1 MARTEKKKR
10 SRPHVRRESVRA
22 KGRRWPST
30 PSTWKTAPQLDVVK
44 DGGFPD
50 GRYPDGSPRSR
61 LLVSRPMTS
70 IRSFPSF
77 DRAPLM
83 TEGGLGDRSESRL
96 RGDAV
101 FQSVIW
107 ILQLRVIQKPRTPAT
122 SSRRIHPLLHSII
135 LCSAISVRA
144 FLPLESSRHSGG
156 RFNCTPTPV
165 GTSSFGGVTFATFG
179 FGAFLS
185 VVRQTFF
192 AFGAFVALS
201 TTTLSFFFDP
211 ADFLL
216 SFFFDPEDF
225 SHSLALSPN
234 ERELKI
240 GFCVS
245 AYNHYQ
251 M

>member
-70 IRSFPSF
+70 IRSSPSF

-107 ILQLRVIQKPRTPAT
+107 LLQLEPLTNHCLLSQTSNPKAPDPCHLFAADTP
-122 SSRRIHPLLHSII
+122 SSTRAKAGAQSSSYKKRKMEHMSVEVQGRDGAKYRRSVKNDRKKTTAKDNKIRECFDFVHFCPDK
-135 LCSAISVRA
+135 AISPERKW
-144 FLPLESSRHSGG
+144 
-156 RFNCTPTPV
+156 
-165 GTSSFGGVTFATFG
+165 
-179 FGAFLS
+179 
-185 VVRQTFF
+185 VV
-192 AFGAFVALS
+192 
-201 TTTLSFFFDP
+201 
-211 ADFLL
+211 
-216 SFFFDPEDF
+216 
-225 SHSLALSPN
+225 
-234 ERELKI
+234 
-240 GFCVS
+240 
-245 AYNHYQ
+245 
-251 M
+251 

>member
-70 IRSFPSF
+70 IRSSPSF

-101 FQSVIW
+101 KTFHDSDIPG
-107 ILQLRVIQKPRTPAT
+107 LRHLGRFV
-122 SSRRIHPLLHSII
+122 
-135 LCSAISVRA
+135 A
-144 FLPLESSRHSGG
+144 FLHHT
-156 RFNCTPTPV
+156 TPIPRV
-165 GTSSFGGVTFATFG
+165 SPI
-179 FGAFLS
+179 
-185 VVRQTFF
+185 R
-192 AFGAFVALS
+192 S
-201 TTTLSFFFDP
+201 T
-211 ADFLL
+211 LL
-216 SFFFDPEDF
+216 VHF
-225 SHSLALSPN
+225 
-234 ERELKI
+234 
-240 GFCVS
+240 
-245 AYNHYQ
+245 
-251 M
+251 